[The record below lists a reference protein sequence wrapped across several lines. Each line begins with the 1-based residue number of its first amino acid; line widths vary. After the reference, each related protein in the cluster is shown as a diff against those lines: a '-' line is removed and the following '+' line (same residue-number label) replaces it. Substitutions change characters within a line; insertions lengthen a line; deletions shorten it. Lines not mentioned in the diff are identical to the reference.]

1 MIAYQNIAADLIRS
15 GIEGWADVPQKEREI
30 LTAHFLME
38 LDSTEKWEFVSEC
51 KISDTLPDIIAT
63 ALLHQD
69 SDVRNAAVGALLIES
84 VVDYAEYRWDKLR
97 DELRPIENEA
107 REYELAAKRE
117 AAQDVRNQMT
127 YAEASH
133 GE

>member
-1 MIAYQNIAADLIRS
+1 MIEYQNVAAELIRS
-15 GIEGWADVPQKEREI
+15 GIERWSDVPQKEREI

-38 LDSTEKWEFVSEC
+38 SDSNEKWEFVAES

-63 ALLHQD
+63 ALLHQG

-97 DELRPIENEA
+97 DELFQPMA
-107 REYELAAKRE
+107 GDAA
-117 AAQDVRNQMT
+117 
-127 YAEASH
+127 
-133 GE
+133 